1 MILLMKFKMMINLE
15 LNNYLF
21 TNKTQIRIYYN

>member
-21 TNKTQIRIYYN
+21 TNKTQIRISYN